1 MHQLA
6 GTVRVMK
13 SIKLPLLAV
22 MVLCA
27 SVMMAETVKDR
38 EGAVIRD
45 RQNIENGGRWIYN
58 DWQAGFAEARRTG
71 KPLLVVF
78 RCVPCMACI
87 GLDAQLLLEADH
99 SPVMNE
105 FVCVRVMNANALDLS
120 LFQIDYDLSFSAML
134 FNADGTIYGRYGSW
148 RHQRDPLDKTT
159 SGFLA
164 TLQSVLALH
173 RNYPA
178 NKAVFEGKRGD
189 PAPYKRP
196 VDIPGLKD
204 KYDAELDW
212 NANVVKSCVHCHQ
225 IGDAFRSVYRDKGQ
239 PIPTNLIYP
248 WPAPEAAGMALA
260 ADSTAVVQAV
270 IAGSA
275 ADKAGLKAGDEVFLM
290 QGQPM
295 VSEADVSWVLHRAP
309 DEGTLAVVV
318 KRDGKRIPLTLK
330 LDGDWRRK
338 SDISRRV
345 GTWPM
350 RGMALGGMRLEEVP
364 EAERGALGLSGG
376 VMALR
381 IKTLGK
387 YGKHAAA
394 LKAGFREGDVLLSVD
409 GHSGKMGE
417 GELIG
422 HVLQSRRAGE
432 QVDVIVSRG
441 DTKVTLKLP
450 VQ

>member
-1 MHQLA
+1 
-6 GTVRVMK
+6 MK
-13 SIKLPLLAV
+13 YPKLSLLLLFV
-22 MVLCA
+22 VCA
-27 SVMMAETVKDR
+27 WTLNAETVKDR
-38 EGAVIRD
+38 QGALIRD

-58 DWQAGFAEARRTG
+58 DWEAGFAEAKRTG

-159 SGFLA
+159 AGFLA

-178 NKAVFEGKRGD
+178 NKAFLDGKRGD

-212 NANVVKSCVHCHQ
+212 NANTVKSCVHCHQ
-225 IGDAFRSVYRDKGQ
+225 IGDAFRSIYRDKGQ

-248 WPAPEAAGMALA
+248 WPAPEAVGMTLT
-260 ADSTAVVQAV
+260 ADGTAVVQSV
-270 IAGSA
+270 EPGSA
-275 ADKAGLKAGDEVFLM
+275 AAKAGIKPGDEIFLM
-290 QGQPM
+290 KGQPM
-295 VSEADVSWVLHRAP
+295 VSEADVSWVLHRSP
-309 DEGTLAVVV
+309 DEGAVAIVV
-318 KRDGKRIPLTLK
+318 RRGGKQVPITLK
-330 LDGDWRRK
+330 LEGDWRRK

-350 RGMALGGMRLEEVP
+350 RGLALGGMRLEELPDV
-364 EAERGALGLSGG
+364 ERTQLKIADKA
-376 VMALR
+376 MALR
-381 IKTLGK
+381 VKAVGK

-394 LKAGFREGDVLLSVD
+394 MKAGIREGDVLLSLD
-409 GHSGKMGE
+409 GHDASMGE

-422 HVLQSRRAGE
+422 HLLQSRHAGE
-432 QVDVIVSRG
+432 QVDAVVLRDG
-441 DTKVTLKLP
+441 GKLTFKLP